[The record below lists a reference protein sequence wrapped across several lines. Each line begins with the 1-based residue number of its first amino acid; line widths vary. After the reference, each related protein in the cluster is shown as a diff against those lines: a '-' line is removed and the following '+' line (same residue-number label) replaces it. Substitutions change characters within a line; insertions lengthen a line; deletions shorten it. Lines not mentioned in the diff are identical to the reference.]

1 MPTTQSP
8 LFTNLSYVND
18 IKDQILTSG
27 GIVFMKD
34 NIIVASEISEAEYRE
49 LLNNPFVDKLDV
61 LPLKRFGDVGAN
73 FIQSTSGTSGLS
85 GTSGT
90 SSVNIPKNGLFA

>member
-1 MPTTQSP
+1 MPASTQSS

-27 GIVFMKD
+27 GTIVFMKD

-61 LPLKRFGDVGAN
+61 LPLKRFGNVGVN
-73 FIQSTSGTSGLS
+73 YIQSTTGTSGAS

-90 SSVNIPKNGLFA
+90 SVVPKNGLFA